1 VSHGA
6 EEGSG
11 TFTSGQPESYS
22 IFPLALL
29 PGMNHEDVKAELTID
44 KVVFDDNTIWSANGH

>member
-1 VSHGA
+1 M
-6 EEGSG
+6 SG
-11 TFTSGQPESYS
+11 VWDANSWDPAQMR
-22 IFPLALL
+22 L